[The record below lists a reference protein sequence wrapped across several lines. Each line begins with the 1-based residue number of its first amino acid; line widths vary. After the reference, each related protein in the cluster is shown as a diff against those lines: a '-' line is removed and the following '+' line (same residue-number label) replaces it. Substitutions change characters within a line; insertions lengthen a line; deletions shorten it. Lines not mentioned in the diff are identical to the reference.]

1 MNLKLVQFLQII
13 KFINMIIK
21 NKKWFTLVEII
32 VAVTIFSI
40 VMISVMSV
48 YIISSETTYNSD
60 IDRAMHESIK
70 NIVME
75 ISEDITKNGISWVS
89 DSISSPDCKLPEKD
103 KNDKKEWFIF
113 CTWSHI
119 YMIYKKDDLWNLF
132 AVSDSNKSECEKI
145 GTECY
150 LTKAEIWDK
159 KPSPLTN
166 NLVTVRK
173 ANFIVTND
181 WVKKVTIVLEL
192 QPSTKAWVRSS
203 LVEKNIFNLQ
213 TTLSERTYNTLNKQN
228 NEEESSKQ

>member
-1 MNLKLVQFLQII
+1 
-13 KFINMIIK
+13 MITK

-48 YIISSETTYNSD
+48 YMISSETTYNSE
-60 IDRAMHESIK
+60 IDRAMHENVK

-89 DSISSPDCKLPEKD
+89 DSISSSDSCTSLPEKH
-103 KNDKKEWFIF
+103 KNEFKKWFIF

-119 YMIYKKDDLWNLF
+119 YTISKKDDSGNLL

-166 NLVTVRK
+166 SLVTVRK

-181 WVKKVTIVLEL
+181 WIKKVTISLEL
-192 QPSTKAWVRSS
+192 QPSAKAWVRSS

>member
-1 MNLKLVQFLQII
+1 
-13 KFINMIIK
+13 MITK

-48 YIISSETTYNSD
+48 YIISSETTYNSE
-60 IDRAMHESIK
+60 IDRAMHENVK

-89 DSISSPDCKLPEKD
+89 DSISSSDSCTSLPEKD
-103 KNDKKEWFIF
+103 KNELKKWFIF

-119 YMIYKKDDLWNLF
+119 YTISKKDDSWNLL

-166 NLVTVRK
+166 SLVTVRK

-181 WVKKVTIVLEL
+181 WIKKVTISLEL
-192 QPSTKAWVRSS
+192 QPSAKAWVRSS